1 MQVRHL
7 WGMLCVV
14 PIVVAFAFVGS
25 VIAEEP
31 GFVAEVTGDRSA
43 RISGPGVFFCIRHY
57 EAGGLSRP
65 SYLVVGDAS
74 GVRPNGLTF
83 TIPRSRAPGEF
94 SLQDHDPFAVGSRF
108 EARAELGSSTVYFDK
123 QVDGTIAIESLP
135 DGVASAPRTRIRG
148 RFDFEISNSKGERV
162 RVKGHFDF
170 APPPSDQES
179 AYCE

>member
-7 WGMLCVV
+7 WAKLCVV
-14 PIVVAFAFVGS
+14 SFVMVLVRVSS

-31 GFVAEVTGDRSA
+31 GFVAHVTGDRSA
-43 RISGPGVFFCIRHY
+43 RIEGPGVFFCIRPY
-57 EAGGLSRP
+57 QAGGQTRP

-74 GVRPNGLTF
+74 GVRRNGLTF
-83 TIPRSRAPGEF
+83 TIPRSRSPGEF
-94 SLQDHDPFAVGSRF
+94 SLQDHDPFAIGSRF

-135 DGVASAPRTRIRG
+135 DGVAAAPRTQIRG
-148 RFDFEISNSKGERV
+148 RFDFEVSNSKGERV
-162 RVKGHFDF
+162 RVKGRFDF
-170 APPPSDQES
+170 APPPIDQES